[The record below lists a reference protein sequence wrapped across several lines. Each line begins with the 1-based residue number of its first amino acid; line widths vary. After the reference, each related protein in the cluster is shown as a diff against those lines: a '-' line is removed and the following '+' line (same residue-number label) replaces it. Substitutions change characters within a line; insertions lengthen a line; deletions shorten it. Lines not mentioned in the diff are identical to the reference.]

1 MLETN
6 LYYVA
11 QFFNNQFIGL
21 VSGPHVEKEDAEVW
35 AEFNKPSK
43 QSKEELRVVAQSI
56 NLVEVE

>member
-11 QFFNNQFIGL
+11 RFFNNQFIGL

-43 QSKEELRVVAQSI
+43 QSKEELRVVAQVV

>member
-11 QFFNNQFIGL
+11 RFFNNQFIGL

-43 QSKEELRVVAQSI
+43 QSKEELRMVAQVV